1 MQTIRNETPCELQL
15 IGAEKQKLVLSP
27 LEQRQFEKDD
37 LSGFDLSESKRAG
50 LIFEATEVPSEAVAT
65 TLGVGFGT
73 AVFLVIFCPM
83 IAKWANITPQSAW
96 LAGLGLFLLSIT
108 VAALVTTKSL
118 SLVGQF
124 LGQSVSLLFILA
136 IGFGLPALTIYYFG
150 DGKSLLAR
158 SSTQLFARLLQLG
171 FIGTASLL
179 PVLLFFL
186 FDRYQ
191 LSTMRNRLYRDLFRL
206 DHSLKR
212 RSEIDVKYGPQI
224 REVYGAE
231 DQGRGRLAR
240 GTRAPVLVCAFVMTM
255 GWLAA
260 FKPIGD
266 VSDALIRR
274 PLAPEHSALTFG
286 FLGAYFFGLQLISR
300 RYARGDLKPKA
311 YGYVTIRI
319 FIVAVLSWV
328 LELLYN
334 GDSAAIL
341 LPAFLIGIVPDEFFT
356 FVKEKARNRDSARLV
371 PEREKHPLTKLE
383 GIDLYDR
390 ARLEQEGI
398 LNVESLAHHD
408 LIQLVLETQIP
419 VPRLVDWMDQAI
431 LYLHIVEE
439 PDTTNKNRSTTSQR
453 LRSYGIRTATDLLA

>member
-1 MQTIRNETPCELQL
+1 MQIIRNETPCELQL

-37 LSGFDLSESKRAG
+37 LSGFDLSEAKRAG
-50 LIFEATEVPSEAVAT
+50 LIYETTEVPSEAVAT
-65 TLGVGFGT
+65 TLGIGVT
-73 AVFLVIFCPM
+73 AAFFLAIICPM
-83 IAKWANITPQSAW
+83 VAKWANIAPHFVW
-96 LAGLGLFLLSIT
+96 LTGLVLFLLSIAIT
-108 VAALVTTKSL
+108 ALVTTKSL

-150 DGKSLLAR
+150 DGKTLLAQ
-158 SSTQLFARLLQLG
+158 SSTQLFVRLLQLG

-224 REVYGAE
+224 REAYGAE

-260 FKPIGD
+260 FKQIGRA
-266 VSDALIRR
+266 SCR
-274 PLAPEHSALTFG
+274 
-286 FLGAYFFGLQLISR
+286 
-300 RYARGDLKPKA
+300 
-311 YGYVTIRI
+311 
-319 FIVAVLSWV
+319 
-328 LELLYN
+328 
-334 GDSAAIL
+334 
-341 LPAFLIGIVPDEFFT
+341 
-356 FVKEKARNRDSARLV
+356 
-371 PEREKHPLTKLE
+371 ER
-383 GIDLYDR
+383 
-390 ARLEQEGI
+390 
-398 LNVESLAHHD
+398 V
-408 LIQLVLETQIP
+408 
-419 VPRLVDWMDQAI
+419 
-431 LYLHIVEE
+431 
-439 PDTTNKNRSTTSQR
+439 
-453 LRSYGIRTATDLLA
+453 